1 MKIERIDSN
10 PKVTISKLCYG
21 DVFDYDGNH
30 MMKIKNNID
39 TGRSF
44 NAVRLV
50 DGTLYGI
57 SDDALVTPLLNAKLV
72 IE

>member
-1 MKIERIDSN
+1 MKIVYTSN
-10 PKVTISKLCYG
+10 KNKTPFYALVDG
-21 DVFDYDGNH
+21 DVFEYEGNH
-30 MMKIKNNID
+30 MMKIKNNIE
-39 TGRSF
+39 GRSF

-57 SDDALVTPLLNAKLV
+57 SDDALLKPLPNARLV

>member
-1 MKIERIDSN
+1 MKIEHKLGN
-10 PKVTISKLCYG
+10 NKTTINKLCCG
-21 DVFDYDGNH
+21 DVFEYDGNH
-30 MMKIKNNID
+30 MMKIRNNIE
-39 TGRSF
+39 GRSF

-57 SDDALVTPLLNAKLV
+57 SDDALVTPLLNAKIV

>member
-1 MKIERIDSN
+1 MKIEHKLGN
-10 PKVTISKLCYG
+10 NKTTINKLCYG
-21 DVFDYDGNH
+21 DVFEYDGNH
-30 MMKIKNNID
+30 MIKIRNNIE
-39 TGRSF
+39 GRSF

>member
-1 MKIERIDSN
+1 MKIVHTSN
-10 PKVTISKLCYG
+10 KNKTPFYALVDG
-21 DVFDYDGNH
+21 DVFDYEGNH
-30 MMKIKNNID
+30 MMKIKNNIE
-39 TGRSF
+39 GRSF

-57 SDDALVTPLLNAKLV
+57 NDDAFVTPLPNAKLV

>member
-10 PKVTISKLCYG
+10 PKVTIGKLCYG
-21 DVFDYDGNH
+21 DVFEYDGNH
-30 MMKIKNNID
+30 MIKIRNNIE
-39 TGRSF
+39 GRSF

-57 SDDALVTPLLNAKLV
+57 SDDALLKPLPNARLV

>member
-1 MKIERIDSN
+1 MKIEHKPGDN
-10 PKVTISKLCYG
+10 KTTINKLCYG
-21 DVFDYDGNH
+21 DVFEYDGNH
-30 MMKIKNNID
+30 MMKIRNNIE
-39 TGRSF
+39 GRSF

>member
-1 MKIERIDSN
+1 MKIVHTSN
-10 PKVTISKLCYG
+10 PITINKLCYG
-21 DVFDYDGNH
+21 DVFDYEGNH
-30 MMKIKNNID
+30 MMKIKNNIE
-39 TGRSF
+39 GRFF

-57 SDDALVTPLLNAKLV
+57 NDDAFVIPLPNAKLV